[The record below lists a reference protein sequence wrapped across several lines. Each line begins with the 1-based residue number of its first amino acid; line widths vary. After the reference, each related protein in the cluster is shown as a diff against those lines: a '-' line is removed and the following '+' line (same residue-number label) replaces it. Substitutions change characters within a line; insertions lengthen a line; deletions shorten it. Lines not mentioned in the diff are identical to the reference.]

1 VIINPYI
8 FGGGVVVP
16 SYNSVVATA
25 APKLWW
31 RLDET
36 GSVGTTAA
44 DSASPVFRD
53 GAYVAAPS
61 LSTIAVPPGYAGL
74 GSGYQYNSSNQRV
87 SAYVNTSGANDG
99 TPAVLFGGSASSAW
113 SIAIWVTGAASASKY
128 LASRINEAAII
139 YQFVTDKV
147 EFFSIGYT
155 GTNPRTGS
163 QISLAGSDTTTPHW
177 IVYVYN
183 NGVWQGYLDGVQVFN
198 LSASFALP
206 MTGNLM
212 YLSTD
217 GSGSRAFSSLYD
229 FQVYD
234 KALTSTQITAIW
246 AARNN
251 P

>member
-1 VIINPYI
+1 LIINPYI
-8 FGGGVVVP
+8 FGGGVVGP
-16 SYNSVVATA
+16 SFNSLVAA
-25 APKLWW
+25 AGPKLWW
-31 RLDET
+31 RLDES
-36 GSVGTTAA
+36 GASATAV

-53 GAYVAAPS
+53 GGYASSPVN
-61 LSTIAVPPGYAGL
+61 STIASPSGYAGL
-74 GSGYQYNSSNQRV
+74 GGGYKNNSYNQFI

-99 TPAVLFGGSASSAW
+99 TPAALFGGSATSAW
-113 SIAIWVTGAASASKY
+113 SIAICVTGASAASKY
-128 LASRINEAAII
+128 LASRVNQAAII

-147 EFFSIGYT
+147 EFFSVGYT
-155 GTNPRTGS
+155 GANPRTGS

-183 NGVWQGYLDGVQVFN
+183 SGVWQGYLDGVQVFN

-206 MTGNLM
+206 MTGNIM

-217 GSGSRAFSSLYD
+217 GTASRAFSSLYD

-234 KALTSTQITAIW
+234 KALTSTQIADIW